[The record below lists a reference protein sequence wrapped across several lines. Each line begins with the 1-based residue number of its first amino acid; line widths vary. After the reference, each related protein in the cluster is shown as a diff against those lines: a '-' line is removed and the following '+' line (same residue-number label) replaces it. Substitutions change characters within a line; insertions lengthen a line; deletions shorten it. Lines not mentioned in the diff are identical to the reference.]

1 MIDAVKIFILV
12 FGSLVCLSPHVVESS
27 EKVFI
32 PEPVLELE
40 ISRSLGVLPSEI
52 TESLLGEKLK
62 ILELSDSQLRDL
74 RGLEHALNLE
84 ILVLRNNLIE
94 EIQGNRNPYIDN
106 PALAEQISS
115 KWLADD

>member
-1 MIDAVKIFILV
+1 MYFEPVIDAVKIFILV

-40 ISRSLGVLPSEI
+40 ISRSLGVSPSEI

-62 ILELSDSQLRDL
+62 ILELSDSQLSLFPQFRSFD
-74 RGLEHALNLE
+74 RTRCVAH
-84 ILVLRNNLIE
+84 V
-94 EIQGNRNPYIDN
+94 
-106 PALAEQISS
+106 
-115 KWLADD
+115 ADAVPCVPGF